1 MNENVKSKIE
11 ELAGLLERAGTV
23 LRELGQAVKDSGK
36 VYLDREI
43 VGQVISGQIT
53 RCANPGADGAP
64 YPKKPE

>member
-1 MNENVKSKIE
+1 MSKNVKAKIE
-11 ELAGLLERAGTV
+11 EMAELLERAGMV

-53 RCANPGADGAP
+53 RCDNPGSDH
-64 YPKKPE
+64 